1 MTCLKLKIWQGAIGE
16 KNDCAEQIY
25 LASNLDSSP
34 GRYIEKAQQHQL
46 QASAIHGPEH
56 SVV

>member
-1 MTCLKLKIWQGAIGE
+1 MTCLKVKLWKGEIGE
-16 KNDCAEQIY
+16 KNDCTEQIY